1 MTAHSA
7 SCQLGSTALSSL
19 LRSFIKEA
27 LKHGLHSSD
36 IGYIQDMHTQSR
48 WCERQ
53 DVWIMHALMHCC
65 FPFITYNYVQTLLFA
80 HLLVLSRR
88 PDTQRTLTIAQPD
101 SLDTIKSI
109 VQPLGRSM
117 DCTITLCSILP
128 VYLYFSSPCAQQLPD
143 ILSSHQQSLA
153 FSRTKIYVRA
163 LDQHQNSYLQ
173 PFSRELWHEAMHST
187 VLQAVAAQKP

>member
-1 MTAHSA
+1 MYLKLVQIMQIGILSLSCAQARMTAHSA

-36 IGYIQDMHTQSR
+36 IGYNQDMHTQSR

-80 HLLVLSRR
+80 NTPPGAFQKARYTK
-88 PDTQRTLTIAQPD
+88 DTD
-101 SLDTIKSI
+101 
-109 VQPLGRSM
+109 
-117 DCTITLCSILP
+117 
-128 VYLYFSSPCAQQLPD
+128 
-143 ILSSHQQSLA
+143 
-153 FSRTKIYVRA
+153 
-163 LDQHQNSYLQ
+163 
-173 PFSRELWHEAMHST
+173 HST
-187 VLQAVAAQKP
+187 T